1 MRRIE
6 DARKKYEEITVP
18 DELSKRIL
26 TEIRK
31 SDEQRKKKKVLFWCS
46 RYGAAAALLV
56 VMFTVGLN
64 TSVTFAEAAK
74 DIPVIGAVARVL
86 TFRSYETET
95 EDLRLAVDIP
105 SIDMISEEFGNL
117 ETSVNE
123 EIHRLCE
130 KFADKGVEH
139 AEEYRQAFLDTGGT
153 KEEWEAHNL
162 EVKVWYEVKSQTD
175 RYLSLEIMGSENWN
189 SAGFASRYYNFDLE
203 TGKLVGLKDIL
214 GENYAET
221 AQTQIVE
228 QMWEREQEGAVFFE
242 DPLLSITEDTKFYI
256 NQNNSPVIV
265 FDKYEIAPGSEGIQE
280 FELRESE
287 AP

>member
-18 DELSKRIL
+18 EELSERVL

-31 SDEQRKKKKVLFWCS
+31 SDEKRKKKTVLFWCS

-74 DIPVIGAVARVL
+74 DIPVIGAVAEVL

-95 EDLRLAVDIP
+95 EDLKIAVDIP
-105 SIDMISEEFGNL
+105 SIDMISEDFGDL
-117 ETSVNE
+117 EASVNE

-130 KFADKGVEH
+130 EFADKAVQN
-139 AEEYRQAFLDTGGT
+139 AKEYRQAFLDTGGT
-153 KEEWEAHNL
+153 AEEWEAHNL
-162 EVKVWYEVKSQTD
+162 EAKVWYEVKSQTD
-175 RYLSLEIMGSENWN
+175 EYLSLEILGTENWN
-189 SAGFASRYYNFDLE
+189 SAGFTSRYYNFDLE

-214 GENYAET
+214 GEAYAGVAG
-221 AQTQIVE
+221 AQIAE
-228 QMWEREQEGAVFFE
+228 QMEVRKQEGAVFFE
-242 DPLLSITEDTKFYI
+242 DTLPSVTEDTKFYI
-256 NQNNSPVIV
+256 NQKGVPVIV

-280 FELRESE
+280 FEIRVNET
-287 AP
+287 P